1 MLARVQNIDWARLL
15 ISVIMAAVALSIGV
29 GAQHWFA
36 AAYTG
41 AAASW
46 VAINA
51 AGFVDQQRRPRW
63 AYVPATLD
71 ILGITWLVSATNV
84 FSPFVVGYTGIIAIS
99 AMNQR
104 VRQGEYAAVVSFLVF
119 VLLLAAR
126 IFWPTG
132 LAGWTEASAP
142 GVALALLAALFV
154 GMTNLM
160 TLLTVRSLVN
170 AEQQTRAEM
179 EAAHAALASDL
190 AIARRLQQSLLPAR
204 APALLGAQVHSR
216 YVSLEAVGGD
226 VLAYLSDD
234 EDALGVLVADASG
247 HGVSAALV
255 ASMTKVALQRMKDR
269 MHEPAQ
275 VLSGINASLL
285 GKTNFAFVTAA
296 YAVLDCKSRNL
307 RYAIAGAPPPFLLRP
322 GQPAQ
327 DLPGKGPLIG
337 VLPSPG
343 YVECS
348 IELQKGDRVALF
360 TDGILE
366 CRNTRGDTID
376 IEQVTNLLSGVAGAG
391 SEESPELI
399 MNNLQAYVG
408 ERGFEDD
415 VTLALIT
422 V

>member
-1 MLARVQNIDWARLL
+1 MLARVQNIDWWRLA
-15 ISVIMAAVALSIGV
+15 ISVIMAAVALWLGL
-29 GAQHWFA
+29 GPLRWFA
-36 AAYTG
+36 VAYTG
-41 AAASW
+41 LAAAW
-46 VAINA
+46 VALNA
-51 AGFVDQQRRPRW
+51 AGLVDQQLRPRW
-63 AYVPATLD
+63 AYAPATLD
-71 ILGITWLVSATNV
+71 ILGISWLVLATNV
-84 FSPFVVGYTGIIAIS
+84 FSPLVVGYTGIIAIS

-104 VRQGEYAAVVSFLVF
+104 VRQGEYAALLSLLAF
-119 VLLLAAR
+119 VAMLAAR
-126 IFWPTG
+126 IIWPEG
-132 LAGWTEASAP
+132 LPGWIGTAAP
-142 GVALALLAALFV
+142 GVLLAAMGALFLA
-154 GMTNLM
+154 MTNLM
-160 TLLTVRSLVN
+160 TLVTVRSLVA
-170 AEQQTRAEM
+170 AEQKTRNEL

-190 AIARRLQQSLLPAR
+190 AMARRLQQSLLPTR
-204 APALLGAQVHSR
+204 SPALLGAQVHSR

-226 VLAYLSDD
+226 VLDYLFADD
-234 EDALGVLVADASG
+234 GALGVLVADASG

-255 ASMTKVALQRMKDR
+255 ASMTKVALQRMKGR

-275 VLSGINASLL
+275 VLNGINASLL
-285 GKTNFAFVTAA
+285 GKTNYAFVTAA
-296 YAVLDCKSRNL
+296 YAVLDCRTRTL
-307 RYAIAGAPPPFLLRP
+307 RYAIAGAPPPFLMRP
-322 GQPAQ
+322 GQAAR

-376 IEQVTNLLSGVAGAG
+376 IEQVTNLLSGVAGAS